1 MRNWKPIFIENSCVP
16 KALSYVAPIEI
27 GAITLGFIV
36 FSRGEISDKTR
47 QHETIHF
54 QQFLE
59 TCFAGF
65 FLLYIYDYIRY
76 YIYYRDG
83 SLAYYNIRAER
94 EAYQH
99 ENTENYLQTRTRW
112 AWIETR
118 RDEENG

>member
-1 MRNWKPIFIENSCVP
+1 VRNWKPIFIEDSVLP
-16 KALSYVAPIEI
+16 KILSYVAPIEI

-36 FSRGEISDKTR
+36 FSRGKVSDKTR

-54 QQFLE
+54 QQFVE

-65 FLLYIYDYIRY
+65 FLLYLYDYVRN

-83 SLAYYNIRAER
+83 ALAYHNIRAEK

-99 ENTENYLQTRTRW
+99 ESTEDYLQTRKRW
-112 AWIETR
+112 EWIKN
-118 RDEENG
+118 DAC